1 MGQLIDKRLPR
12 KWHWAVDNAQQA
24 CSHWNSS
31 GGKTGGRVKLIPYH
45 ILSDTQHWVERPFA
59 PEEAA
64 PLSFISNPWGKKELP
79 SWLFANQTISRLN
92 CNTLQTVAKGVFT
105 RHGGFPCC
113 TWIMDFN
120 RYYHRKYLN
129 PAEIPIFPVPV
140 LTALN
145 SPFVLINFFQCTLTY
160 DPV

>member
-1 MGQLIDKRLPR
+1 MGQLIDKGLPR
-12 KWHWAVDNAQQA
+12 
-24 CSHWNSS
+24 
-31 GGKTGGRVKLIPYH
+31 
-45 ILSDTQHWVERPFA
+45 TQ
-59 PEEAA
+59 
-64 PLSFISNPWGKKELP
+64 
-79 SWLFANQTISRLN
+79 NQKNSRLN
-92 CNTLQTVAKGVFT
+92 FNPLQTVAEGVFT
-105 RHGGFPCC
+105 THGSFPCL
-113 TWIMDFN
+113 TSIMYFN